1 MIHLARCPGVVWEW
15 LERSQSREV
24 IWKLMEGKVAQSDLG
39 SDKSYIFRVCSGN
52 GGRSYRAKEAN
63 GNIHY
68 VEEDQG
74 PVPRQWWVRMA
85 QKADE
90 QGFEVSFPFGER

>member
-1 MIHLARCPGVVWEW
+1 MVGEISKQGGN
-15 LERSQSREV
+15 LEVNGREGST
-24 IWKLMEGKVAQSDLG
+24 ESDLG

-63 GNIHY
+63 GKIHY